1 MTEYSLFWTTSGN
14 GDGVVTGYSPEQFWR
29 LFRALFGGD
38 GVALDY
44 GSELETTLA
53 GGVATVAAGAALV
66 AGVPY
71 TNDADADVTI
81 ADPTDQNRRDRIV
94 LRASW
99 PAQTVRA
106 VQLTGTEGSGA
117 LPVLTQTQGGIYE
130 VEVARVV
137 AGAERVLSADL
148 TVSTTLLV
156 ETLEVGDGY
165 ALEVAAGGVVTLE
178 DTSITDARTFLQAA
192 APGSVTATQLADGA
206 VSGDILTD
214 GAATNAKLADM
225 AESTV
230 KGRAVGA
237 GTGDPADLSAS
248 QVVDILET
256 ADGAGSGLDADLL
269 DGEHAA
275 ALAVSG
281 HTHGGYSALSH
292 THSGYASASHTHSTY
307 AAAGHSHVG
316 YAAATH
322 SHSATDLP
330 DNGATNAKLA
340 DMAQATVKGRAY
352 GTGSGDPVDLTAAQ
366 VIDILETVDGHGSG
380 LDADTL
386 DTYSSAAFATD
397 DHTHSTP
404 SVSSHGI
411 SVAGASGTI
420 YQATWNN
427 VAMLSGSITISAVYS
442 PTYLLTLSGYTSPTP
457 VVGTYSVQGVTSTG
471 KPFQIQISGGT
482 VYIYCQDDLAI
493 GDVYEFTVVYLT

>member
-53 GGVATVAAGAALV
+53 GGVATVAAGAAIV
-66 AGVPY
+66 GGVPY

-81 ADPTDQNRRDRIV
+81 ADPTSQNRRDRIV

-106 VQLTGTEGSGA
+106 VQLAGTEGSGA

-148 TVSTTLLV
+148 TVSSTLLV

-165 ALEVAAGGVVTLE
+165 ALEVAAGAVVTLE
-178 DTSITDARTFLQAA
+178 DTSIMDARTFLQAA

-206 VSGDILTD
+206 VSGDILAD
-214 GAATNAKLADM
+214 GAATNTKLADM
-225 AESTV
+225 AEATV

-237 GTGDPADLSAS
+237 GTGDPADLSAG

-256 ADGAGSGLDADLL
+256 ADGAGSGLDADLV
-269 DGEHAA
+269 DGGHAA

-292 THSGYASASHTHSTY
+292 THSGYAAASHTHT
-307 AAAGHSHVG
+307 G
-316 YAAATH
+316 YALATH
-322 SHSATDLP
+322 SHAAADLP
-330 DNGATNAKLA
+330 DNIANAKLA
-340 DMAQATVKGRAY
+340 TMAEARVKGRPASA
-352 GTGSGDPVDLTAAQ
+352 GSGDPVDLTAAQ
-366 VIDILETVDGHGSG
+366 VIDILETADGFDSG

-386 DTYSSAAFATD
+386 DTLSPADFAVPSHEHGSPAIGSYGVIGATGSIESAAWGNLMMASASLTMTGTGTLWTSVGYNPPDRKDEYARFDGVSSAGNLFWVRVWND
-397 DHTHSTP
+397 ELRLYCP
-404 SVSSHGI
+404 
-411 SVAGASGTI
+411 AG
-420 YQATWNN
+420 W
-427 VAMLSGSITISAVYS
+427 SIGEV
-442 PTYLLTLSGYTSPTP
+442 
-457 VVGTYSVQGVTSTG
+457 
-471 KPFQIQISGGT
+471 FQ
-482 VYIYCQDDLAI
+482 
-493 GDVYEFTVVYLT
+493 FTVTWLI